1 MTHSDLI
8 SKSMRPFQ
16 RRLDFYTALR
26 ALLAAL
32 TAGGFVCALMTVGYK
47 LTRQQTP
54 MGSGIKWIWLVS
66 GGAAFITLIA
76 TFLVFRPNQTE
87 IARQI
92 DALGLKERTACMLA
106 LRDSSQEIADL
117 QREDALRHLRVV
129 RGSDLRGRI
138 SVLSVV
144 FVLIAL
150 LTAAASILLPA
161 SWFVREQNEVSSTWD
176 DVFDLLREERDRLAE
191 EGADRFADE
200 FDELIHEMEG
210 MDYVLQAV
218 GKISDVEKN
227 IKDIAYEE
235 ETSPAAMKEALDTLK
250 EARQMLLGKEETGAD
265 GKKDTEEK
273 EVAGMPAVPD
283 ESEQDVEGEVESL
296 AQGSGNKPQNS
307 DRNGKGQSLA
317 EGDIWEQ
324 TSSMTE
330 PVYDPI
336 SGYVPYGK
344 VFSVYLSDYLR
355 DAENGSIPYEVS
367 DAARSY
373 FEDLDRLQNEG

>member
-1 MTHSDLI
+1 MTHTDPI
-8 SKSMRPFQ
+8 SRSIRPFE
-16 RRLDFYTALR
+16 RRLALFAALR

-32 TAGGFVCALMTVGYK
+32 TAGGFVYALMTVGYK
-47 LTRQQTP
+47 LTRQQIP
-54 MGSGIKWIWLVS
+54 MGSSIKWIWLVS
-66 GGAAFITLIA
+66 GGAAFVTLIA
-76 TFLVFRPNQTE
+76 TFLVFRPNLSET
-87 IARQI
+87 ARRI
-92 DALGLKERTACMLA
+92 DALGLKDRTACMLA
-106 LRDSSQEIADL
+106 LRDSPCEIAVL
-117 QREDALRHLRVV
+117 QREDALRHLRAV
-129 RGSDLRGRI
+129 RGLDLRGRI
-138 SVLSVV
+138 GILPVVL
-144 FVLIAL
+144 VLTAL
-150 LTAAASILLPA
+150 LMAAASILVPA
-161 SWFVREQNEVSSTWD
+161 SWFAREQNEVNSSWD

-191 EGADRFADE
+191 GGADRFSDE
-200 FDELIHEMEG
+200 FDELIHEMES

-265 GKKDTEEK
+265 GEEDM
-273 EVAGMPAVPD
+273 EGEEAAGMPAVPD

>member
-1 MTHSDLI
+1 MTHTDPITESI
-8 SKSMRPFQ
+8 RPFR
-16 RRLDFYTALR
+16 RRLALFAALR

-32 TAGGFVCALMTVGYK
+32 AAGGFVFALLTLGYK
-47 LTRQQTP
+47 IARRQSP
-54 MGSGIKWIWLVS
+54 ADGGVRLIWLVTV
-66 GGAAFITLIA
+66 GAALVTMIA
-76 TFLVFRPNQTE
+76 AFLVLRPSQNE
-87 IARQI
+87 IARRI
-92 DALGLKERTACMLA
+92 DALGLKDRTVSMLA
-106 LRDSSQEIADL
+106 LRDSSHEIAAL
-117 QREDALRHLRVV
+117 QREDALRHLRAV

-150 LTAAASILLPA
+150 LTAAASIFLPA
-161 SWFVREQNEVSSTWD
+161 SWFVREQNEVNSTWD

-250 EARQMLLGKEETGAD
+250 EARLMLLGKEETGAD
-265 GKKDTEEK
+265 GEKDMEGEEA
-273 EVAGMPAVPD
+273 AGMPAVPD

-367 DAARSY
+367 NAARSY